1 MLKSIA
7 RNRIRAFAKHYDYD
21 ARYMEHILDASP
33 GAFFKFAKLTE
44 AASHRETAPIDAY
57 YAAKIAGA
65 RAEDC
70 GPCAQLVVNMA
81 LEAGMGR
88 DQIEAVLTRDFEA
101 MNEETAL
108 GFRFADAVI
117 HRAANEDEVRD
128 AVRHLW
134 GEKGVVDLTFSLQI
148 GRMFPMIK
156 AGLGYAKECRRIVV
170 GDKPVEVAPLA
181 A

>member
-7 RNRIRAFAKHYDYD
+7 RNRVRAFGKHYDYD
-21 ARYMEHILDASP
+21 ASYMEAVLDASP
-33 GAFFKFAKLTE
+33 SAFFKFSKLIE
-44 AASHRETAPIDAY
+44 AASHRESAPIDAY
-57 YAAKIAGA
+57 FAVKIAGA

-70 GPCAQLVVNMA
+70 GPCTQLTVNMA
-81 LEAGMGR
+81 IEAGMTR
-88 DQIEAVLTRDFEA
+88 DQIEAVLTRKFEA
-101 MNEETAL
+101 MNENTAL

-117 HRAANEDEVRD
+117 NRASNEDEVRD
-128 AVRHLW
+128 TVRSAW
-134 GEKGVVDLTFSLQI
+134 GEKGVIDLTFSLQI

-156 AGLGYAKECRRIVV
+156 AGLGYAKECRRVIV